1 MPKFYYYSDY
11 RNQPNKSIKL
21 LTKKKF
27 NYYYFED
34 DKINFNYYDLSD
46 LTVSKLDNYREIE
59 GIYNNIFDC
68 NRIYIDNILFVDED
82 YNFNKED
89 FRIFYEIGIMNYDE
103 ITIENITKFYNI
115 NESLCIF
122 LTYSATEDIL
132 QKFNIYLRRF
142 TQDENVILIIK
153 QMLGL
158 EERIFENKIVIDKI
172 SNIYENY
179 DFVYICI
186 APGNHTNSYIPEIF
200 VKDVINNYKT
210 AIIYISEL
218 DDSDFHPFWLRKDED
233 GLYVSESNMIE
244 AFRNTSD
251 LLTNK
256 LDVYIFEYRIPY
268 RNVFFFNRL
277 NSVIIKKTLL
287 YIGFESSGLLEDNDW
302 NQEVLSNI
310 LINKNIKIYRGRSD
324 ILTSQIFLDFI
335 NDPRYKNKY
344 LKYKQKYMN
353 IKNLY
358 K

>member
-1 MPKFYYYSDY
+1 M
-11 RNQPNKSIKL
+11 
-21 LTKKKF
+21 
-27 NYYYFED
+27 E
-34 DKINFNYYDLSD
+34 
-46 LTVSKLDNYREIE
+46 
-59 GIYNNIFDC
+59 NI
-68 NRIYIDNILFVDED
+68 IIDDED
-82 YNFNKED
+82 YNFNIED
-89 FRIFYEIGIMNYDE
+89 FIIFYEIGIMNQDE
-103 ITIENITKFYNI
+103 ITIENIRNFYKSY
-115 NESLCIF
+115 ESLCIF
-122 LTYSATEDIL
+122 LTYFATEDIL

-142 TQDENVILIIK
+142 TQDEDIILIIK

-186 APGNHTNSYIPEIF
+186 APGNNNNSYIPEIL

-218 DDSDFHPFWLRKDED
+218 DDSTFHPFWLRKDVT
-233 GLYVSESNMIE
+233 GLYVSESNMTE

-268 RNVFFFNRL
+268 RDVFFFNRL

-287 YIGFESSGLLEDNDW
+287 YIGFVSSGSLLDNDW

-310 LINKNIKIYRGRSD
+310 LINENIKIYRGISHN
-324 ILTSQIFLDFI
+324 LTSQDFLDFI

>member
-1 MPKFYYYSDY
+1 MPSFYYYSDY
-11 RNQPNKSIKL
+11 RNQPSKSIKL

-34 DKINFNYYDLSD
+34 NKINYNYYDLSD
-46 LTVSKLDNYREIE
+46 LTISKLDNYREIE
-59 GIYNNIFDC
+59 EIYNNIFDC
-68 NRIYIDNILFVDED
+68 NRIYMDNIFISNED

-89 FRIFYEIGIMNYDE
+89 FKIFYEIGIMSYDE
-103 ITIENITKFYNI
+103 ITIENIKKFYDI
-115 NESLCIF
+115 HETLCIF
-122 LTYSATEDIL
+122 LTYFATEDIL
-132 QKFNIYLRRF
+132 QKFYIYLHRF
-142 TQDENVILIIK
+142 TQDEDEILIIK

-172 SNIYENY
+172 SNIYQNY

-186 APGNHTNSYIPEIF
+186 APGNANNSYIPEIL
-200 VKDVINNYKT
+200 VKDVINKYKT

-218 DDSDFHPFWLRKDED
+218 DDSLFHPFWLKKDKE

-244 AFRNTSD
+244 AFRNISD

-287 YIGFESSGLLEDNDW
+287 YIGFVSSGLLEDNDW
-302 NQEVLSNI
+302 NQEVLYNI
-310 LINKNIKIYRGRSD
+310 LLNKNIKIYRGINRP
-324 ILTSQIFLDFI
+324 LTSQDFFDFI
-335 NDPRYKNKY
+335 NDHKYKNKY

-353 IKNLY
+353 SKNLY

>member
-27 NYYYFED
+27 SYYYFED
-34 DKINFNYYDLSD
+34 NKINFNYYDLSD
-46 LTVSKLDNYREIE
+46 LTVSKLNNYKKIE
-59 GIYNNIFDC
+59 EIYNNIFDC
-68 NRIYIDNILFVDED
+68 NRIYIDNIFIDDED
-82 YNFNKED
+82 YKFNKED
-89 FRIFYEIGIMNYDE
+89 FKIFYELGIIKYDE
-103 ITIENITKFYNI
+103 ITIENIKKFYDT

-132 QKFNIYLRRF
+132 QKFNIYLRKF
-142 TQDENVILIIK
+142 TQDKNEILIIK
-153 QMLGL
+153 QILGL
-158 EERIFENKIVIDKI
+158 EERIFENKIVTDKI
-172 SNIYENY
+172 SKIYENY
-179 DFVYICI
+179 DFIYICI
-186 APGNHTNSYIPEIF
+186 APGNANNNYIPEIL

-277 NSVIIKKTLL
+277 NSVINKKTLL
-287 YIGFESSGLLEDNDW
+287 YIGFVSSGLLLDNDW
-302 NQEVLSNI
+302 NDEVLSNI
-310 LINKNIKIYRGRSD
+310 LINKNIKIYHPFTKP
-324 ILTSQIFLDFI
+324 LTSQEFLDFI
-335 NDPRYKNKY
+335 NDSRYKNKY

-353 IKNLY
+353 IKKFY
-358 K
+358 

>member
-1 MPKFYYYSDY
+1 MPNFYQYNDS
-11 RNQPNKSIKL
+11 RKQPSKSIKL

-34 DKINFNYYDLSD
+34 NKINFNYYDFSD
-46 LTVSKLDNYREIE
+46 LTISELYNYKKIE
-59 GIYNNIFDC
+59 RIYFNIFDC
-68 NRIYIDNILFVDED
+68 NRIYMDDILFNED
-82 YNFNKED
+82 YEFDKED
-89 FRIFYEIGIMNYDE
+89 FIIFYEIGIMNYDE
-103 ITIENITKFYNI
+103 ITIENLKKFYNI
-115 NESLCIF
+115 YESLCIF
-122 LTYSATEDIL
+122 LTYIATEDIL
-132 QKFNIYLRRF
+132 QKFNIYLRNF
-142 TQDENVILIIK
+142 TQDENEILIIK

-172 SNIYENY
+172 SKIYENY
-179 DFVYICI
+179 DFIYICI
-186 APGNHTNSYIPEIF
+186 APGNANNNYIPEIL

-218 DDSDFHPFWLRKDED
+218 DDSTFHPFWLKKDED

-287 YIGFESSGLLEDNDW
+287 YIGFVSTGLLQDNDW

-310 LINKNIKIYRGRSD
+310 LINKNIKIYRGHNKP
-324 ILTSQIFLDFI
+324 LTSQDFLDFI

-353 IKNLY
+353 IKNFY